1 MTSQRPVPVP
11 DELSAP
17 YWSAAAGH
25 ELVLARCSRCGQLTH
40 PPDIVCPLCH
50 HPDPAYS
57 FESVSG
63 GGTIRSWIV
72 VRQSFLPGF
81 EDLLPLV
88 LLDVALDGE
97 ADIRLIGRLLD
108 GADTPLT
115 IGSRVQVAFE
125 EIGPGSSV
133 PAFELEHA

>member
-1 MTSQRPVPVP
+1 VTSQRPVPVP

-17 YWSAAAGH
+17 YWSGAAGH

-40 PPDIVCPLCH
+40 PPDVVCPLCQ
-50 HPDPAYS
+50 HPDPRYS

-72 VRQSFLPGF
+72 LRQSFLPGF
-81 EDLLPLV
+81 EELLPLV
-88 LLDVALDGE
+88 LVDVALDVE
-97 ADIRLIGRLLD
+97 ADIRLIGRLLG
-108 GADTPLT
+108 GADEPLT
-115 IGSRVQVAFE
+115 IGDRVQVAFE

-133 PAFELEHA
+133 PAFQLEHA

>member
-17 YWSAAAGH
+17 YWSAAADH

-40 PPDIVCPLCH
+40 PPDVICPLCH

-57 FESVSG
+57 FEPVSG
-63 GGTIRSWIV
+63 VGTIRSWIV
-72 VRQSFLPGF
+72 LRQSFLPGF
-81 EDLLPLV
+81 EELLPFVLV
-88 LLDVALDGE
+88 DVELSAE
-97 ADIRLIGRLLD
+97 PDIRLIGRLLE
-108 GADTPLT
+108 GADAALT

-125 EIGPGSSV
+125 QIDHGASV
-133 PAFELEHA
+133 PAFELVPA

>member
-25 ELVLARCSRCGQLTH
+25 ELVIARCSRCSQLAH
-40 PPDIVCPLCH
+40 PPDIVCPVCH
-50 HPDPAYS
+50 HPDPSYS

>member
-1 MTSQRPVPVP
+1 VTSQRPVPVP

-25 ELVLARCSRCGQLTH
+25 MLVLARCSRCDRLTH
-40 PPDIVCPLCH
+40 PPDVVCPLCQN
-50 HPDPAYS
+50 PTPAYT

-72 VRQSFLPGF
+72 LRQSFLPGF
-81 EDLLPLV
+81 EELLPLV
-88 LLDVALDGE
+88 LVDVSLDAQP
-97 ADIRLIGRLLD
+97 DIRLIGRLLD
-108 GADTPLT
+108 GADAALT
-115 IGSRVQVAFE
+115 IGDRVRVAFE
-125 EIGPGSSV
+125 EIAPGSSV